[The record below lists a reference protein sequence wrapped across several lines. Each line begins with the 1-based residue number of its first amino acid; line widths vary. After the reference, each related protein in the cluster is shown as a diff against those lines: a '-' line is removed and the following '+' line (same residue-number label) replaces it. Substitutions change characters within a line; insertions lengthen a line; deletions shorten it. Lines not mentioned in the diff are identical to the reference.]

1 MEMLLIRHA
10 RPFPTADESGAD
22 PDLTPE
28 GELQSKLLAGA
39 LAEGR
44 YGTVDRLVS
53 SPMRRALQT
62 AGHVGEALVLGT
74 VIEDRI
80 AELDQGWTTYGLDL
94 DAYDD
99 RRELFEH
106 MNDGR
111 LGENTFD
118 PHLFRTRVIDGLDAQ
133 VGTSSRVTAIV
144 CHGGVINAYLSH
156 ILGTTRMFFAEPFY
170 TSVTRLRVEPD
181 GYRQVLSLNE
191 TDHLWG
197 SAG

>member
-1 MEMLLIRHA
+1 
-10 RPFPTADESGAD
+10 
-22 PDLTPE
+22 
-28 GELQSKLLAGA
+28 
-39 LAEGR
+39 
-44 YGTVDRLVS
+44 
-53 SPMRRALQT
+53 
-62 AGHVGEALVLGT
+62 
-74 VIEDRI
+74 
-80 AELDQGWTTYGLDL
+80 
-94 DAYDD
+94 
-99 RRELFEH
+99 

-118 PHLFRTRVIDGLDAQ
+118 PNLFRSRVIAGIDAQ
-133 VGTSSRVTAIV
+133 VGTLSRVTAIV

-156 ILGTTRMFFAEPFY
+156 ILGTSRMFFAEPFY